1 MNMADKS
8 LTPEQQRLQQLAR
21 EFTARHIIPVAAE
34 YDRTGEFPAY
44 ILAEAKKVNL
54 HCNAVPAEYG
64 GPGYDALSQELIV
77 EEWSYGC
84 AAFATTLNGN
94 GLSSYPL
101 LIAGNEEQ
109 KRLFFGR
116 LVAGGIGGFSLTEP
130 GAGSDA
136 GAVATTAKADGD
148 EWVLNGTKCFATT
161 CGYADIMIVFAS
173 TNPAMGVK
181 GLSAFLV
188 EKERPGLTVG
198 SVEHK
203 MGIRSSNT
211 VELILKN
218 VRIPKGHLLGKEGEG
233 MKIAMKTLD
242 LGRPMVAAIG
252 IGVAQRALDEAVKFA
267 KSQLDI
273 SGKPLAAHQ
282 NVAFKLADM
291 AIQVEAARQLTRNVF
306 RLKEAGSPYTKEA
319 AIAKTYATDTAM
331 RVAADAVEIMGAY
344 GYSRDAV
351 AEKLMRD
358 AKVTQIY
365 EGTNQVQRLVI
376 SGQLLNA

>member
-1 MNMADKS
+1 MADKS
-8 LTPEQQRLQQLAR
+8 LTAEQQRLQQLAR
-21 EFTARHIIPVAAE
+21 EFTAKHIIPVAAE
-34 YDRTGEFPAY
+34 YDRSGAFPAF
-44 ILAEAKKVNL
+44 ILAEAKKANL
-54 HCNAVPAEYG
+54 HCNAVPVEYG
-64 GPGYDALSQELIV
+64 GPGYDAVAQELIV
-77 EEWSYGC
+77 EEWAYGC

-94 GLSSYPL
+94 GLSAYPL
-101 LIAGNEEQ
+101 LIAGTEEQ
-109 KRLFFGR
+109 KKLFFGR
-116 LVAGGIGGFSLTEP
+116 LVAGGLGGFALTEP

-136 GAVATTAKADGD
+136 GAVATTAKLDGE
-148 EWVLNGTKCFATT
+148 EWILNGSKCFATT
-161 CGYADIMIVFAS
+161 CGFADIMVVFAS
-173 TNPAMGVK
+173 TNPSLGVK

-188 EKERPGLTVG
+188 EKERTGLFVG
-198 SVEHK
+198 GVEHK

-218 VRIPKGHLLGKEGEG
+218 VRLPKDHLLGKEGEG
-233 MKIAMKTLD
+233 MKVAMKTLD

-252 IGVAQRALDEAVKFA
+252 IGIARRALDEAVSFA
-267 KSQLDI
+267 KTQLDV

-282 NVAFKLADM
+282 SIAFKLADM
-291 AIQVEAARQLTRNVF
+291 AIQVEAARQLTLNVF
-306 RLKEAGSPYTKEA
+306 RLKEAGVPYTKEA
-319 AIAKTYATDTAM
+319 AIAKTFATDAAM

-344 GYSRDAV
+344 GYSKDTV